1 MLTLITVAIV
11 HWTIAITYSDS
22 SVTKTLKNKKKK
34 KKKQKRKGKGK
45 RKLRINEIM
54 VWNIEKKLFIF
65 FDIIIQNFK
74 EGIKE
79 MIK

>member
-1 MLTLITVAIV
+1 M
-11 HWTIAITYSDS
+11 
-22 SVTKTLKNKKKK
+22 KKKK
-34 KKKQKRKGKGK
+34 KKKQKRKGKGMLK
-45 RKLRINEIM
+45 INEIM
-54 VWNIEKKLFIF
+54 VWNIEKKLLIF